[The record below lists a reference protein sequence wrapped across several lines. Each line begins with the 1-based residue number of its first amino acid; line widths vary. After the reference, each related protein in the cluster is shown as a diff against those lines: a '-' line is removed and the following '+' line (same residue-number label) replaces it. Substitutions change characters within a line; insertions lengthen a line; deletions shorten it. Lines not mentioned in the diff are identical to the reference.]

1 VGDARGR
8 DGEGAAGRAR
18 PLAVLAILLA
28 AALFGLWAFTGRGRA
43 AGGIGTTGEDEWAEV
58 HREDLVT
65 GVEVAGTLSAVD
77 SAVLGPPQIEDMW
90 NYKIAFLAPEGAEVR
105 QGQPVVGFDT
115 SELEAKLQEKMA
127 ERDSAEKELE
137 KRLTSQQLSRGED
150 EMRLAEAKARQRRSA
165 LKVDVPPE
173 LVASKELAQTRAD
186 LDLANREVSYLQ
198 KRIQLQESQAN
209 AEVGAL
215 RDKRDRAAARVREAE
230 EAIQKMTVTAP
241 RAGTVIYSSD
251 PRREREKK
259 KVGDSIWRG
268 DRIVEIPDL
277 RKLQGDGQVDEAD
290 AGRIAAGQRVTL
302 RLDAHPDV
310 IYTGTVRSLQGAV
323 QARGQ
328 NDPVKVV
335 GLDVALDQT
344 DPQRMRPGMRFF
356 GTVEIERARQT
367 LVVPAEAVFNHPGG
381 PVVYRRTRWGFTA
394 VHPALGRRNA
404 RWVEIRSGLSAG
416 DRVARRDLAADAP
429 DKEAR

>member
-1 VGDARGR
+1 VSLLPSRR
-8 DGEGAAGRAR
+8 TK

-43 AGGIGTTGEDEWAEV
+43 AGAAGEDDWAEV

-65 GVEVAGTLSAVD
+65 GAEVAGTLSAVD

-90 NYKIAFLAPEGAEVR
+90 NYKIAFLAPEGTEVR
-105 QGQPVVGFDT
+105 RGQPVVGFDT
-115 SELEAKLQEKMA
+115 SELESKLQEKMA

-137 KRLTSQQLSRGED
+137 KRLTNQEIHRGED
-150 EMRLAEAKARQRRSA
+150 EMRLAEAKAKQRRSA

-198 KRIQLQESQAN
+198 KRIQLQESQAE

-335 GLDVALDQT
+335 GLDIALDHT
-344 DPQRMRPGMRFF
+344 DPQRMRPGMRFS
-356 GTVEIERARQT
+356 GTVEIERARQA

-381 PVVYRRTRWGFTA
+381 PVVYRRTRWGFAA

-404 RWVEIRSGLSAG
+404 RWVEIRSGLAAG
-416 DRVARRDLAADAP
+416 DRVARRDLAANIGDAA
-429 DKEAR
+429 DKKEAR